1 MEWFVFDLVDVD
13 KSYAEVVWWKW
24 ANLWELTKAWFN
36 VPQWFCVTV
45 QAYKYMVLKYKK
57 YSNLIEKLD
66 LLDASDTKKLEKI
79 SEQIREYILNLK
91 FPIDLENVILD
102 AWDKNGKNKSYAVRS
117 SATSED
123 LPDASFA
130 WQQETFLNVKWSDQ
144 LLESIKKCFASL
156 FTFRAVVYRKKNK
169 FSNDKVF
176 LSVVVQEMI
185 FSEISWIMFTADPV
199 TGNRKVVSI
208 NASFGLWEALVSGL
222 VQPDL
227 YIVNGSRI
235 TKRVISKKDIKVT
248 SVREWW
254 TEQSDIKP
262 AKQAVQALNDKQIL
276 ELSKLW
282 KDIENHYKTEQD
294 IEWCF
299 KDNKFFIVQSRPI
312 TSLYPLP
319 ENMIKWFHFFL
330 SIGHVQMMTE
340 AIKPLWISV
349 FLTFS
354 RYVEDYFKMKNPLV
368 YDSGSHLYMDL
379 MNLLDYKIFK
389 STLPFILQNV
399 DENSSKILV
408 NFMKRGDFK
417 KLKRKRIS
425 FKRTIVLLK
434 FLYRELK
441 LLFFWDLDNIYDDL
455 DKVITNKLYVLR
467 NELQEVELKDKI
479 KNIKSTILS
488 LPGYIAETNIL
499 KYMTL
504 AIWTYK
510 ILWNLSQKW
519 LWDTN
524 EIDAIGKAP
533 EWNVT
538 TEMWLVIWDMADI
551 VSKNDILREYLE
563 NGEYDNFWKDIERT
577 KWWKEFSELFHQ
589 FLKKYGMRCSGEI
602 DITHPRWKDQP
613 MQVVSLILNSAKN
626 TDLNQHRDDFVLAKA
641 EWLEASNRFIERLKS
656 TRFGFLKA
664 FFVKRL
670 IYVYRSTIWVREH
683 PKFFLVNIFDIIRD
697 AILEEWN
704 ILVNEKVIENI
715 EDIYYFT
722 FDEIEYILE
731 TKEIDNTLLKNR
743 KYRFERNSRLKPPRV
758 FTGDWEVLY
767 PKPNLNIPEWAISGT
782 AASSGIIEWRARVI
796 LNLEDADLENWDIIV
811 TTYTDPAWTTLFW
824 IASAVVT
831 EVWWLLTHGAVVARE
846 YWIPAVVWVDHVT
859 NFIQDWDKIR
869 VNGNEWIIEI
879 IKRKK

>member
-1 MEWFVFDLVDVD
+1 MEGFVFDLVDVD
-13 KSYAEVVWWKW
+13 KSYAEVVGGKG
-24 ANLWELTKAWFN
+24 ANLGELTKAGFN
-36 VPQWFCVTV
+36 VPQGFCVTV

-66 LLDASDTKKLEKI
+66 LLDVNELKKLEKV

-130 WQQETFLNVKWSDQ
+130 GQQESFLNIKGSDQ

-185 FSEISWIMFTADPV
+185 FSEISGIMFTADPV

-208 NASFGLWEALVSGL
+208 NASFGLGEALVSGL

-235 TKRVISKKDIKVT
+235 TKRVISKKDVKVT
-248 SVREWW
+248 SVREGG

-276 ELSKLW
+276 ELSKLG

-319 ENMIKWFHFFL
+319 ENMIKGFHFFL

-340 AIKPLWISV
+340 AIKPLGISV

-354 RYVEDYFKMKNPLV
+354 RYVEDYFKMKNPLL
-368 YDSGSHLYMDL
+368 YDSGSHLYVDL

-408 NFMKRGDFK
+408 NFMKNREFK
-417 KLKRKRIS
+417 KLKRKRLS
-425 FKRTIVLLK
+425 FKRIIVLLK
-434 FLYRELK
+434 FLYQELK
-441 LLFFWDLDNIYDDL
+441 LLFFGDLDNIYDDL
-455 DKVITNKLYVLR
+455 DKVISNKLYVLR
-467 NELQEVELKDKI
+467 NELQEVVLKDKV
-479 KNIKSTILS
+479 KKIKSTILS
-488 LPGYIAETNIL
+488 LPKYIAETNIL
-499 KYMTL
+499 KYMPL
-504 AIWTYK
+504 AIGTYK
-510 ILWNLSQKW
+510 ILGNLSQKW
-519 LWDTN
+519 LGDTN

-533 EWNVT
+533 EGNVT
-538 TEMWLVIWDMADI
+538 TEMGLVIGDMADI

-577 KWWKEFSELFHQ
+577 KGGKEFSELFHQ

-641 EWLEASNRFIERLKS
+641 EGLDASNRFIERLKS

-670 IYVYRSTIWVREH
+670 IYVYRSTIGVREH

-697 AILEEWN
+697 AILEEGN
-704 ILVNEKVIENI
+704 MLVNEKVIENI

-731 TKEIDNTLLKNR
+731 TKEVDNTLLKNR

-758 FTGDWEVLY
+758 FTGDGEVLY
-767 PKPNLNIPEWAISGT
+767 AKPNLNIPEGAISGT
-782 AASSGIIEWRARVI
+782 AASSGIIEGRARVI
-796 LNLEDADLENWDIIV
+796 LNLEDADLENGDIIV
-811 TTYTDPAWTTLFW
+811 TTYTDPAWTTLFG

-831 EVWWLLTHGAVVARE
+831 EVGGLLTHGAVVARE
-846 YWIPAVVWVDHVT
+846 YGIPAVVGVDDVT
-859 NFIQDWDKIR
+859 NFIQDGDKIR
-869 VNGNEWIIEI
+869 VNG
-879 IKRKK
+879 